1 MDMMDEERERRVIQ
15 RNITFALN
23 YSVNHQIQFNIHIL
37 QQLVAGVDILGLI
50 VCTTIP
56 WQKYTT
62 KNKECDIILF
72 FIYLI

>member
-1 MDMMDEERERRVIQ
+1 MDEERERRVIQ

-23 YSVNHQIQFNIHIL
+23 YSVNHQIQFNIHNL

-56 WQKYTT
+56 
-62 KNKECDIILF
+62 
-72 FIYLI
+72 

>member
-56 WQKYTT
+56 
-62 KNKECDIILF
+62 
-72 FIYLI
+72 